1 MLQTVLK
8 KAITRGVRASGEP
21 IAFTP
26 EAMVADQL
34 VDVRRR
40 RRLSGLW
47 LLNRRQQKLR
57 PAKRE
62 RHVQAWLPTPGW
74 LV

>member
-8 KAITRGVRASGEP
+8 KAIIRGVRASGEP

-40 RRLSGLW
+40 VRSTNICVMHLIGMDKPYQSTEVGM
-47 LLNRRQQKLR
+47 
-57 PAKRE
+57 
-62 RHVQAWLPTPGW
+62 
-74 LV
+74 